1 MSRLLRKLVF
11 WEAPLAMVRLLRRV
25 AFWEATLFL
34 ALLIAVGFQAA
45 GDGHLAVAIL
55 GSVHGTVF
63 TGYLLLV
70 LAVRA
75 RMRWTM
81 MTTVGILVAGFVPGG
96 GYVVE
101 RWALSG
107 ARIEEVVAAE

>member
-1 MSRLLRKLVF
+1 
-11 WEAPLAMVRLLRRV
+11 
-25 AFWEATLFL
+25 L
-34 ALLIAVGFQAA
+34 ALLVAVVFQAT
-45 GDGHLAVAIL
+45 GHGHLAVAIL

-75 RMRWTM
+75 RMRWSI
-81 MTTVGILVAGFVPGG
+81 MTTVGVLVAGFIPGG

-107 ARIEEVVAAE
+107 ARIDEVAAAE